1 MAAAHFRVVSMP
13 TLWKLVGAF
22 LALLAQSRKAE
33 VSLLSPVAWSKP
45 AVAWMKLSTKNLRAQ
60 ATLRFASHA
69 NWRIAGSSL
78 PLTWRHQAHARKSAC
93 FHLKSYAPCR
103 SSAANWLTYLAA
115 RILSR

>member
-1 MAAAHFRVVSMP
+1 MAAAHFRAVSMP

-22 LALLAQSRKAE
+22 LALLAQSRKVE

-69 NWRIAGSSL
+69 NWRIAGSFL
-78 PLTWRHQAHARKSAC
+78 PLTWQHQALARKSAF
-93 FHLKSYAPCR
+93 FHLQSFVLWRFCAV
-103 SSAANWLTYLAA
+103 NWLTYPAVRLP
-115 RILSR
+115 SR